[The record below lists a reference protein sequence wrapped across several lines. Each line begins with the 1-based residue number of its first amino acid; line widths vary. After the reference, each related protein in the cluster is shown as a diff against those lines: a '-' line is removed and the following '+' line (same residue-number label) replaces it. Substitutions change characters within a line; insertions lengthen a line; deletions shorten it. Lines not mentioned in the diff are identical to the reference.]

1 MPFVAACTPERAY
14 YLHAR
19 LHAYRKVADLNNT
32 GLEGILQAVPE
43 SSYAERVALEELI
56 HFQVIAGHYAA
67 LRKLDHMGL
76 RSDVANQA
84 LAQAILDRA
93 ASWTNVRERMS
104 SERIP
109 PQAFKA

>member
-1 MPFVAACTPERAY
+1 M
-14 YLHAR
+14 
-19 LHAYRKVADLNNT
+19 
-32 GLEGILQAVPE
+32 
-43 SSYAERVALEELI
+43 EELI

-104 SERIP
+104 LARVMP
-109 PQAFKA
+109 KPFKA